1 MANKYQR
8 KVNKVLKVFNKGF
21 SKDIAPYNQFR
32 LSQFK
37 RIESRDYAFENFY
50 LIHLYKGKELVGAEW
65 FQYLE
70 IVGVGRQIVGSDF
83 FWWLNNSVAKKVNKA

>member
-8 KVNKVLKVFNKGF
+8 KVNKVLKGFNKGF

-37 RIESRDYAFENFY
+37 KIENRDCAFENMY
-50 LIHLYKGKELVGAEW
+50 LIHLYKGKELVETKW
-65 FQYLE
+65 FEYL
-70 IVGVGRQIVGSDF
+70 QIVGLGKQNVGRKF
-83 FWWLNNSVAKKVNKA
+83 FWWLNNSVAWKVHKA